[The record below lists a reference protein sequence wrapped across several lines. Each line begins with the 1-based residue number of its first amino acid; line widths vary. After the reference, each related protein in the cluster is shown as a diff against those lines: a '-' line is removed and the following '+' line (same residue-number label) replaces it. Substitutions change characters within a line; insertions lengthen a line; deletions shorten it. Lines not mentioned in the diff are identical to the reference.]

1 MLKASITFCKAN
13 PTIDE
18 GREFANYLDEAA
30 EGFFHFMLGRQFVE
44 IIANAFIQQGH
55 DLSYQNATFARRN
68 KIIVGMVSGYTAE
81 QHRQSSDR
89 PLKQAAGRFNLRMI
103 AVSTLFSP
111 LFRIIDN
118 IADGD
123 FYLQA
128 MAVNKELRGE
138 GIGSTLMDY
147 AEDYARACG
156 SSRLSLDVSA
166 GNKGAR
172 KLYEQRGMTVESQWP
187 KRIPIPGV
195 KFFRMVKEL

>member
-1 MLKASITFCKAN
+1 MQNASITFCKAN

-18 GREFANYLDEAA
+18 GREFAHYLDEAA
-30 EGFFHFMLGRQFVE
+30 EGFFHFMLGRQFVG
-44 IIANAFIQQGH
+44 IITNAFIQPGH
-55 DLSYQNATFARRN
+55 DLSHQNATFARRN

-118 IADGD
+118 IADDD

-147 AEDYARACG
+147 AEGCARACG

-172 KLYEQRGMTVESQWP
+172 KLYEQRG
-187 KRIPIPGV
+187 
-195 KFFRMVKEL
+195 

>member
-1 MLKASITFCKAN
+1 MSKTSINFRTAN

-18 GREFANYLDEAA
+18 GQVFAQYLDQAA
-30 EGFFHFMLGRQFVE
+30 EGFFRFMLGRRSVD
-44 IIANAFIQQGH
+44 IIATAFTRPNH
-55 DLSYQNATFARRN
+55 DLSYQNATFAERD
-68 KIIVGMVSGYTAE
+68 KIIVGMVLGYTAE

-89 PLKQAAGRFNLRMI
+89 PLKLAAGRCNLRMI

-118 IADGD
+118 IADND

-128 MAVNKELRGE
+128 MAVDKELRGD

-147 AEDYARACG
+147 VEDRARACG
-156 SSRLSLDVSA
+156 STRLCLDVSA

-172 KLYEQRGMTVESQWP
+172 KLYEHRGMAVESRWP
-187 KRIPIPGV
+187 KRLAIPVV
-195 KFFRMVKEL
+195 KFFRMVKAL

>member
-1 MLKASITFCKAN
+1 MQNASITFYKAN

-18 GREFANYLDEAA
+18 GREFAHYLDEAA

-55 DLSYQNATFARRN
+55 DLSHQNATFARRN

-118 IADGD
+118 IADDD

-147 AEDYARACG
+147 AEDCARACG

-187 KRIPIPGV
+187 KRIPIPGM